1 MTYMED
7 YEVNAPEEKFI
18 VDSDAKALWA
28 VRKIR
33 EAEAER
39 DKLTAFYKKQIEK
52 AIEETRFRV
61 DRLKALLEDYSRTVP
76 MKETKTQFS
85 YALPGVK
92 LVWKKQKA
100 NILHDDEKIIEA
112 LKASGKTEFI
122 KVINVEKLD
131 WVGLK
136 KRFTEDGEMVDGISV
151 QIEPERFE
159 VKMEEE

>member
-1 MTYMED
+1 M
-7 YEVNAPEEKFI
+7 
-18 VDSDAKALWA
+18 
-28 VRKIR
+28 
-33 EAEAER
+33 
-39 DKLTAFYKKQIEK
+39 
-52 AIEETRFRV
+52 

-112 LKASGKTEFI
+112 LKSSGKTEFI
-122 KVINVEKLD
+122 KEITVEKLD